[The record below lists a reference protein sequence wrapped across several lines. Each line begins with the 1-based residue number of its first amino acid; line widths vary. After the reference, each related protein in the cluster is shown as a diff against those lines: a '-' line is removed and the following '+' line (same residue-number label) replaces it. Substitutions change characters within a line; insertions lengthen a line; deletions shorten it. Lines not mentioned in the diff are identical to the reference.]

1 MAAGRDAADDVN
13 KRRVDEVPLLRVVKG
28 DATEEEIAA
37 LVGVL
42 ASLGTTSA
50 PSARRTPEWQAP
62 RRRVRPAMAPG
73 PAGWR
78 ASGLP
83 R

>member
-1 MAAGRDAADDVN
+1 MAEKDAADAVTT
-13 KRRVDEVPLLRVVKG
+13 RRVEEAPLLRVVKG

-50 PSARRTPEWQAP
+50 PPPRRSPEWQAP
-62 RRRVRPAMAPG
+62 RRRVRPALAPG
-73 PAGWR
+73 PGGWR
-78 ASGLP
+78 VSGLP